1 LWSLVD
7 PIADLIDPAARAT
20 IFFSKRN
27 SENVMSKSIVIANVA
42 ATELQPAPITRG
54 WILSGAPDACNRMLA
69 SSRDKLAHTMV
80 WECTPGIFN
89 WHYDEAETA
98 VILSGEVFL
107 TYENGRER
115 RLGPGDMVFFPAG
128 SSCHWRITSKVRKV
142 AVLHKILPFPLA
154 LGVRIWN
161 KYSRIMGSPI
171 RAIKLNP
178 EKQSSRH
185 LPAPSSKSAVA
196 VKAVSNPQ
204 KARSPQLSSN
214 SSAQ

>member
-1 LWSLVD
+1 
-7 PIADLIDPAARAT
+7 
-20 IFFSKRN
+20 
-27 SENVMSKSIVIANVA
+27 MSKSIVIANAA
-42 ATELQPAPITRG
+42 ATELQPAPITHG
-54 WILSGAPDACNRMLA
+54 WILSGAPEARNRMLA

-98 VILSGEVFL
+98 VIISGEVFL

-128 SSCHWRITSKVRKV
+128 SSCHWRITSKIRKI
-142 AVLHKILPFPLA
+142 AVLHKILPPPLA

-161 KYSRIMGSPI
+161 KFSRIVGFAI
-171 RAIKLNP
+171 RMIRLNP

-185 LPAPSSKSAVA
+185 LPASSPKSDGA

-204 KARSPQLSSN
+204 KAGSPQLSSN
-214 SSAQ
+214 V